1 MTMSKSTLVLVTAVV
16 VGGILI
22 GAISFQNTVS
32 AQEGDVPDWFKG
44 VAGFW
49 SEGKITNAEFIDSI
63 EFLIDLGVI
72 EVPSMA
78 AAEGVEGVQG
88 PAGPQGLVG
97 PQGPPGPQGPKG
109 ERGQRGPQGEPG
121 PIETYI
127 KEESRTAPPGD
138 YVNGSAFCEP
148 GDLALSGGAYTASK
162 GQPLGT
168 MPSKEG
174 LGWRL
179 VTDYRQD
186 GPGSVT
192 FKVFVVCADITP
204 EDILV
209 PKLNPIIP

>member
-1 MTMSKSTLVLVTAVV
+1 MTLSKSTLVLVATVF

-22 GAISFQNTVS
+22 GTISLQNSVS

-78 AAEGVEGVQG
+78 AAEGVEGAQG
-88 PAGPQGLVG
+88 PAGPQG
-97 PQGPPGPQGPKG
+97 PKG
-109 ERGQRGPQGEPG
+109 EKGERGPQGEPG
-121 PIETYI
+121 PIETYV
-127 KEESRTAPPGD
+127 KETTVTAPPGD
-138 YVNGSAFCEP
+138 RVNGNAFCEE
-148 GDLALSGGAYTASK
+148 GDLALSGGAYTTIKLQPLASK
-162 GQPLGT
+162 PSRGIGWGLVNDYEQP
-168 MPSKEG
+168 
-174 LGWRL
+174 
-179 VTDYRQD
+179 

-204 EDILV
+204 DEFLV